1 MPDLPDLLVDWNR
14 EAPIR
19 CVGSPKIGTID
30 HVYRLNRTGDH
41 RPQGMFLASGPSIL
55 PRQLNDFT
63 SVNDFAPTIASLLG
77 KSLSDTDGAPIAA
90 LARALPT

>member
-1 MPDLPDLLVDWNR
+1 
-14 EAPIR
+14 
-19 CVGSPKIGTID
+19 
-30 HVYRLNRTGDH
+30 
-41 RPQGMFLASGPSIL
+41 MFLASGPSIL

-63 SVNDFAPTIASLLG
+63 SVNDFASTIASLLG